1 MVRAQLDF
9 LFDPGYPTCLAKKG
23 PSADVAQLAEQL
35 ICNQQV
41 ASSILAV
48 SSVRLVVGRVS
59 FRVVPACRVCGNWVG
74 YLSGQREQTVNL
86 PAYAFEGS
94 NPSPTMLSDGAGFF
108 VAVRE

>member
-1 MVRAQLDF
+1 LACDEKS
-9 LFDPGYPTCLAKKG
+9 LFV
-23 PSADVAQLAEQL
+23 ADVAQLAEQL

-48 SSVRLVVGRVS
+48 SSADTKARNGDT
-59 FRVVPACRVCGNWVG
+59 VG

-94 NPSPTMLSDGAGFF
+94 NPSPTI
-108 VAVRE
+108 RY